1 MATATLTWTPPTKR
15 TDGTALAP
23 DQIAG
28 THVFDGTNEIGTAP
42 SAAATFTTPTLP
54 PGDHSFTVVVHD
66 ATGGVSAASNA
77 AALVVPESPP
87 APVTDLAAVLNS

>member
-15 TDGTALAP
+15 TDGTALPP
-23 DQIAG
+23 DQIVG

-42 SAAATFTTPTLP
+42 GAAATFTTPTLP
-54 PGDHSFTVVVHD
+54 PGDHSFTVIVHD

-77 AALVVPESPP
+77 ASVSVPEAAP
-87 APVTDLAAVLNS
+87 AAVSDLAAVLNP